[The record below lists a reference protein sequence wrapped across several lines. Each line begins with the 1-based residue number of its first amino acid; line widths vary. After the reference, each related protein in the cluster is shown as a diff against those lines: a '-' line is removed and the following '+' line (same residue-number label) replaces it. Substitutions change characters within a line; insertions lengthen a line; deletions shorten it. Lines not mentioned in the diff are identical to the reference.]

1 MNFEIDKSLFEIAKT
16 NEKARSS
23 FKNYAIERPDDVI
36 GYNLY

>member
-23 FKNYAIERPDDVI
+23 FKNYARERPDDVI